1 MLAVLVALAP
11 GSLVSAAPVKTD
23 HVEAELVA
31 ERTALVPGVPS
42 TLALRLKIEDG
53 WHTYW
58 RNPGDSGLP
67 TTLAWKLPPGFVASE
82 IEWPPPRALPVGPLV
97 NYGYE
102 GEVLHL
108 VTLTPPANLDL
119 GGNVEIAARADWL
132 VCKEICIPDGA
143 DLRLTLPVG
152 TNAAT
157 DPRWRGAIS
166 LTRAA
171 LPQPLTGWKA
181 EARAN
186 GALIELKLTPPAGA
200 PDPGTLRFF
209 ALAEGS
215 IEPSAP
221 QTQSRD
227 AAGALLLSLGVAHK
241 LTPGLQNLAGVV
253 TASNALASTDGS
265 TQAASIDVPL
275 AGRAVAGPKPDFDA
289 PPVAAR
295 VLAAPG
301 EASLSLAAAALL
313 AFVGGLI
320 LNLMPCVLPVLSLK
334 ALSLAAPGHDDRR
347 VQRRSGM
354 AFAAGVVLTFVALA
368 VRCSRCVQRAS
379 RLAGA
384 FSCSRP
390 PSSPDSPCCFS
401 FSRSICPA
409 SSNSRH

>member
-11 GSLVSAAPVKTD
+11 GSLVSAVPVKTD

-108 VTLTPPANLDL
+108 VTLTPPVNLEL

-171 LPQPLTGWKA
+171 LPQPLTGWRA

-209 ALAEGS
+209 ALAEGT
-215 IEPSAP
+215 IEPGRRRNRA
-221 QTQSRD
+221 
-227 AAGALLLSLGVAHK
+227 
-241 LTPGLQNLAGVV
+241 TP
-253 TASNALASTDGS
+253 
-265 TQAASIDVPL
+265 
-275 AGRAVAGPKPDFDA
+275 RA
-289 PPVAAR
+289 R
-295 VLAAPG
+295 
-301 EASLSLAAAALL
+301 
-313 AFVGGLI
+313 
-320 LNLMPCVLPVLSLK
+320 NC
-334 ALSLAAPGHDDRR
+334 
-347 VQRRSGM
+347 
-354 AFAAGVVLTFVALA
+354 
-368 VRCSRCVQRAS
+368 S
-379 RLAGA
+379 RLAWPT
-384 FSCSRP
+384 SSRP
-390 PSSPDSPCCFS
+390 ACKTSQASSRRATLWPRRTGRLRRRALMFHWRAEPSPVRSPTSTRRRSPLACWRHPVRLRCRWPPPRCWPSS
-401 FSRSICPA
+401 A
-409 SSNSRH
+409 G